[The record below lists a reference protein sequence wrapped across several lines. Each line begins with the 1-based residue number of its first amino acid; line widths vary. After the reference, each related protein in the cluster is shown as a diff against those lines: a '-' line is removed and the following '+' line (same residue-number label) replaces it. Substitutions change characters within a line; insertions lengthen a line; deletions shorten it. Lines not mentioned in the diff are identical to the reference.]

1 MRELAIFTV
10 LGALSFVL
18 STLFIGGGIPHLRRE
33 VGDEDR
39 GSRDEAAPP
48 DGAEAQ
54 AAMHPRS
61 GRPVFDW
68 RSAGLWIGL
77 CEVALVFPLVYH
89 SEFGAL
95 AIIFG
100 AKEYV
105 RKREIQKNPS
115 HYLLGTLVN
124 LSVAVL
130 FALLAK
136 RLVQAGGL

>member
-1 MRELAIFTV
+1 MADLAIFVT
-10 LGALSFVL
+10 LAAASFAL

-33 VGDEDR
+33 NALSPRTTDGETER
-39 GSRDEAAPP
+39 PGSD
-48 DGAEAQ
+48 DGGGTEE
-54 AAMHPRS
+54 
-61 GRPVFDW
+61 RPTRPIFDW
-68 RSAGLWIGL
+68 RSTGLWIGL
-77 CEVALVFPLVYH
+77 CEVALVFPLVYYVQ
-89 SEFGAL
+89 FGAL

-105 RKREIQKNPS
+105 RKGEIQKNPS

-136 RLVQAGGL
+136 HIVQSRVH